1 MCLGLHVMQSDPSIY
16 FTLVPV
22 TPCVTISAL
31 PAENR
36 RYTLKHL
43 ISAVIWDTGYHL
55 FISQH
60 EIRTKT
66 HEGLSETA
74 VMNCLVWAWSPAR
87 NSLNSQ
93 WLQGTK
99 LTPMCWVFEVL
110 ALESAQRV
118 RCHTA
123 LQNPHMPPRSK
134 VDQEKKHR
142 PIPDGAGNIQHFV
155 IYPLQLKFGNVS
167 LCCVR
172 FFLGGALN
180 MLNTAGRLRML
191 GMFPDWALLVWV
203 RLYLLPSRTQK
214 WLKIIE
220 TYKAGK
226 RGDRAMSYSSRRIKE
241 EVRVA
246 PHEDSSC
253 LFHNAALR

>member
-1 MCLGLHVMQSDPSIY
+1 MLQQNIYKLGILWETNLDLRLCSCLLQSLCIKYINILELVWCLILLAYHPNVHMLYWVIMYFGLHVMQSDPSIY

-22 TPCVTISAL
+22 IPCVIISGL

-36 RYTLKHL
+36 RHTLRRL
-43 ISAVIWDTGYHL
+43 ISPVLWDTGYHL

-66 HEGLSETA
+66 QEWLSETA
-74 VMNCLVWAWSPAR
+74 VSNCLVSAWSPAR

-99 LTPMCWVFEVL
+99 LPPMCWAFEVL

-134 VDQEKKHR
+134 VDQKPPPKKTETDSRWCEKHSAFCYLPAAAK
-142 PIPDGAGNIQHFV
+142 V
-155 IYPLQLKFGNVS
+155 WKCVS
-167 LCCVR
+167 LR
-172 FFLGGALN
+172 RMALF
-180 MLNTAGRLRML
+180 GRR
-191 GMFPDWALLVWV
+191 
-203 RLYLLPSRTQK
+203 S
-214 WLKIIE
+214 
-220 TYKAGK
+220 
-226 RGDRAMSYSSRRIKE
+226 
-241 EVRVA
+241 
-246 PHEDSSC
+246 
-253 LFHNAALR
+253 